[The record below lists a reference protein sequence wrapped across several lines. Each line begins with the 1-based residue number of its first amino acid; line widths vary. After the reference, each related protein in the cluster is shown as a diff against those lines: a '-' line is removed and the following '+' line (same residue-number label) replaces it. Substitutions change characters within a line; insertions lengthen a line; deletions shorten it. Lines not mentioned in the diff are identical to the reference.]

1 MFLSDIEGKKKDL
14 FEGSFVNVTENRF
27 VTHFLERNPNLV
39 SDKTKRYKSF
49 ISFLKHKK
57 IKNLINVGIGGS
69 DLGIKMVYHALE
81 QDSKGPSLI
90 NVSNLDI

>member
-1 MFLSDIEGKKKDL
+1 MHEG
-14 FEGSFVNVTENRF
+14 
-27 VTHFLERNPNLV
+27 
-39 SDKTKRYKSF
+39 
-49 ISFLKHKK
+49 K

-90 NVSNLDI
+90 NVSNLDFTNLENTLKMKDIKEYLFDTKI

>member
-1 MFLSDIEGKKKDL
+1 MGYKSIFSNVDKRTFKKL

-39 SDKTKRYKSF
+39 VDKIKRYKSF
-49 ISFLKHKK
+49 ISSLRHKK

-69 DLGIKMVYHALE
+69 DLGIKMVYQALE
-81 QDSKGPSLI
+81 NERQGPLSL
-90 NVSNLDI
+90 VL